1 MKRTANEIPIALY
14 IWLFC
19 SQALPQQLPPRCTW
33 EGLEYREIPLV
44 RRRSHYGEN
53 DGDGDVTFRC
63 SHFTFRTV
71 TVTVSLPCR
80 ERRRGNGCHG
90 DDDGDG
96 SRRCYFGCV
105 RAKKRVMASKGKK
118 PRVKWDSEVER
129 KLIDIWA
136 DIIEEFDS
144 KLITRKKKEAIATT
158 RLNVYVSQEL
168 NRAEQYTEKEICNKI
183 DTIMKKG
190 KSMYVNY
197 QKKGET
203 GKEYSQ
209 GDADLD
215 TEAAVAAWPNFKTFF
230 ERFKDHPA
238 LGPGSVEDS
247 AVTPSSIVAAEEVVE
262 QEGETHTPSSSRC
275 PSRQSN
281 RSVGGDTDSEEDDDI
296 LIPAKNRKRKHH
308 LLPGLARRRA
318 SRREPPSSWL
328 HLVSCRNRHR

>member
-1 MKRTANEIPIALY
+1 M
-14 IWLFC
+14 
-19 SQALPQQLPPRCTW
+19 
-33 EGLEYREIPLV
+33 
-44 RRRSHYGEN
+44 
-53 DGDGDVTFRC
+53 
-63 SHFTFRTV
+63 
-71 TVTVSLPCR
+71 SLPCR

-90 DDDGDG
+90 DGDGDG
-96 SRRCYFGCV
+96 SRRCYFSCV

-136 DIIEEFDS
+136 DIIEEFDG

-262 QEGETHTPSSSRC
+262 QEGETQTPSSSRC

-281 RSVGGDTDSEEDDDI
+281 RSVGGDTDSEEDEDI
-296 LIPAKNRKRKHH
+296 LIPPKKSKDETPLVARVGKKKGKQTGATQFLVAFSELQEQAQMRQQQHERKMQQEAMAFQQKMEQNRVKFEAE
-308 LLPGLARRRA
+308 LSTTLQQQ
-318 SRREPPSSWL
+318 SSQFQATL
-328 HLVSCRNRHR
+328 MQQNQLFQAELFKKLFEKDS